1 MLSIENKVDDA
12 TISNCILF
20 YICNVVSTLC
30 DWPLTRWNRL
40 SGSLILN
47 ISLLMLF
54 LVLLISDYV
63 YKLRQLLFDP
73 ALAIQNAKCKIEKD
87 TTCEMILLTKI

>member
-1 MLSIENKVDDA
+1 
-12 TISNCILF
+12 
-20 YICNVVSTLC
+20 
-30 DWPLTRWNRL
+30 
-40 SGSLILN
+40 
-47 ISLLMLF
+47 MLF